1 MIKPRYKYIA
11 LKEVK
16 KNVPEM
22 KRLKV
27 SIKARS
33 KGQFLDQF
41 SKANGNYRKMP
52 EYWQRKRDNF
62 VARHLSQYKK
72 DKGYRRKLALIAWAY
87 KP

>member
-1 MIKPRYKYIA
+1 MNKPRYKYLS
-11 LKEVK
+11 LKEVQ

-27 SIKARS
+27 STKARS
-33 KGQFLDQF
+33 RGQFLDQF
-41 SKANGNYRKMP
+41 TKADGDYRKMP
-52 EYWQRKRDNF
+52 EFWQRKRDGF
-62 VARHLSQYKK
+62 VARHLAQFRK